1 MADHNLRNDPPVL
14 APMVV
19 ASDLVSR
26 FISYLVHKSEK
37 QHTTTEQDLE
47 RLKSVLL
54 RIYTIVEEAE
64 ARQIRNRGMILQLKG
79 LMEGMF
85 LGYYVLDSFQFQCV
99 EEEGVDEDH
108 QVSCKRLRFSTCTRS
123 TSLLSLG
130 TENTPVLKNVI
141 ESLETK
147 ICDVRELVVLLAS
160 CPRLPQQPYCTY
172 LFMEKSLFGRHVE
185 KEQVIDFI
193 LHDDQNLAVLPIIGP
208 HRIGKRTLVHH
219 ACQDE
224 RVRGRFL
231 NIVFFHGDDLGN
243 ISLMP
248 STKYLCIVEFSWD
261 VDAEAWKIFRSSMK
275 KAAISGSKVIIIGRT
290 DEIAKWGTTPAIRLN
305 RLSPEMYW
313 YYFKALSFG
322 SMNPDD
328 HPKLASLGMQLAT
341 ELQGS
346 FLGAN
351 ILGHILRGNPSAEIW
366 SGFLMSLRR
375 MSRKRLSIFEEH
387 PPEKNHPSHTA
398 EVAFMNYRG
407 CMLYDLREAGHF
419 QSDIPR
425 LTPAGVELE
434 GKIPC
439 DLGFDVLVWRSQIP
453 PFCNY
458 IATFLQP
465 KPRRIVRRNKN
476 PLAVSITYQS

>member
-1 MADHNLRNDPPVL
+1 MILQFWRLWVRLTMDMLISA
-14 APMVV
+14 V

-64 ARQIRNRGMILQLKG
+64 ARQIRTRGMILQLKD

-85 LGYYVLDSFQFQCV
+85 LGYYVLDSFQFQSV

-108 QVSCKRLRFSTCTRS
+108 Q
-123 TSLLSLG
+123 
-130 TENTPVLKNVI
+130 
-141 ESLETK
+141 
-147 ICDVRELVVLLAS
+147 
-160 CPRLPQQPYCTY
+160 QPYATY
-172 LFMEKSLFGRHVE
+172 LFMEKSMFGRHVE

-248 STKYLCIVEFSWD
+248 SSSRKYLCIVEFSWE
-261 VDAEAWKIFRSSMK
+261 VDMEAWKIFRSSMK

-366 SGFLMSLRR
+366 SRFLMSLRR

-458 IATFLQP
+458 TATFLQP
-465 KPRRIVRRNKN
+465 KPRRIVRRKKN
-476 PLAVSITYQS
+476 PLAVSIT